1 MTYVAVAAKSSWFL
15 GLAVNVIAA
24 GNRKIKV
31 TTRAILDL
39 LLQGI
44 AKRTQT
50 GIPVSVTASAVTITR
65 PRNVTLGLSRSR
77 TFRTW
82 VFAFCASLENRDYV
96 KSTSQKLGSIVARVS
111 LNTFTPFIEQL
122 HIIFSNVAWNG
133 ESCSSAKITKSS
145 LGLRKVVSDRTIGF
159 SFQR

>member
-1 MTYVAVAAKSSWFL
+1 MGYLPKGKCSKIRKKCHYDRTIPEIGQYPHTNLFVRMTYAAVAAKSSWFL

-24 GNRKIKV
+24 GNRKMKV

-65 PRNVTLGLSRSR
+65 PRYVTLGLSRSR
-77 TFRTW
+77 TFRT
-82 VFAFCASLENRDYV
+82 
-96 KSTSQKLGSIVARVS
+96 
-111 LNTFTPFIEQL
+111 
-122 HIIFSNVAWNG
+122 
-133 ESCSSAKITKSS
+133 
-145 LGLRKVVSDRTIGF
+145 
-159 SFQR
+159 

>member
-1 MTYVAVAAKSSWFL
+1 MTYAAVAAKSSWFL

-24 GNRKIKV
+24 GNRKMKV

-44 AKRTQT
+44 AKRIQT

-65 PRNVTLGLSRSR
+65 PRYATLGLSRSR
-77 TFRTW
+77 TFRTR
-82 VFAFCASLENRDYV
+82 VFAFCASVENRDYV
-96 KSTSQKLGSIVARVS
+96 KSTSQKLRSIVAWVS

-122 HIIFSNVAWNG
+122 HIIFSSVAWKG
-133 ESCSSAKITKSS
+133 ESCSSARITKSS
-145 LGLRKVVSDRTIGF
+145 LRLRKDVSDRTIGF